1 MPYSDNMKAK
11 TTIRINKE
19 LLAKAQQY
27 GLNLSKTV
35 ENLLTIYIQGIEQN
49 YMQIEQQTTSKT
61 PFSLSEGSLFPKRE
75 SSVMGSRGF
84 EPRIASAPGWYPCPN

>member
-1 MPYSDNMKAK
+1 MPYGDNRKAK

-27 GLNLSKTV
+27 GINLSKTV

-49 YMQIEQQTTSKT
+49 YMQIEQQNKT
-61 PFSLSEGSLFPKRE
+61 LSTKQKGSAETMRFLE
-75 SSVMGSRGF
+75 WTGGDLN
-84 EPRIASAPGWYPCPN
+84 PRPPECKSGVHTN